1 MNPLKERYV
10 GIAGCRLVAGSSPY
24 RLKDGTTTVHMALPL
39 SLLLAEPALR
49 RWQEG
54 QPIDCETAVMRGYR
68 FIRSYD
74 DAVAYG
80 LL

>member
-1 MNPLKERYV
+1 VTPHKERAI
-10 GIAGCRLVAGSSPY
+10 GISGCRLVAGGSPY
-24 RLKDGTTTVHMALPL
+24 RLRDGTTTVHLALPM

-54 QPIDCETAVMRGYR
+54 QPIDCDTAALRGYR